1 MSTIDISLSEFAFQL
16 TPNYFINI
24 SLYDLRREY
33 NPETKKVSFYIKLS
47 SEVD

>member
-16 TPNYFINI
+16 TPNHFINI

-33 NPETKKVSFYIKLS
+33 NPENKKVSFYIKLS
-47 SEVD
+47 

>member
-24 SLYDLRREY
+24 SMYDLRR
-33 NPETKKVSFYIKLS
+33 SFDS
-47 SEVD
+47 